1 MPRNSSAAPAGPAPP
16 RIALRLGAFYGAI
29 FAFIGVQLPFWPV
42 WLKGQG
48 LDPAALGLMLS
59 APVWLRLF
67 MPLVAPWVDR
77 SGLRRQ
83 AIVAGMWLSVAA
95 LASFGLVSGFWPLL
109 LVSVWLGLA
118 FGPLVPLADNLT
130 MLHVYAWNLDYGRIR
145 LWGSVTF
152 ILANL
157 AAGALLGDFSV
168 DVILYLLLALAVIG
182 GLIALTLPAAPD
194 APTARAAAGT
204 VPPAPPGQPSGAAA
218 RPLRGLLRQPLFLL
232 FMAAGAFAMA
242 SHAMLYAFGSL
253 HWQAAGIPDAMIG
266 LLWAVGV
273 VAEIALFAVS
283 NRAVRLC
290 GPVGLLLLGAGA
302 GLLRW
307 CALAFTTDLAL
318 LLVLQLLHGL
328 TFGAAHLGAMHFIAR
343 HVARPWSATAQVL
356 YSAGS
361 GGIGLGLGL
370 LAAGQLYARFGFHS
384 MLVMALLSALALAGF
399 AWLGLRWRGRMLG
412 AAD

>member
-1 MPRNSSAAPAGPAPP
+1 MLRNSSGSLLAGPAPAG
-16 RIALRLGAFYGAI
+16 IALRLGAFYGAV

-48 LDPAALGLMLS
+48 LDPAALGLVLS

-95 LASFGLVSGFWPLL
+95 LATFGLVSGFWPLL
-109 LVSVWLGLA
+109 LVSIWLGLA

-157 AAGALLGDFSV
+157 AAGALLGDFAV

-182 GLIALTLPAAPD
+182 GLIALALPAAPG
-194 APTARAAAGT
+194 APAAAAG
-204 VPPAPPGQPSGAAA
+204 AAA
-218 RPLRGLLRQPLFLL
+218 PRPDVTASRPLHGLLRQPLFLL
-232 FMAAGAFAMA
+232 FMAAGALGVA

-253 HWQAAGIPDAMIG
+253 HWQAAGIPDALIG

-273 VAEIALFAVS
+273 VAEIGLFAVS
-283 NRAVRLC
+283 NRAVRLF
-290 GPVGLLLLGAGA
+290 GPVGLLALGAGA
-302 GLLRW
+302 GVLRW
-307 CALAFTTDLAL
+307 CAIAFTTDLAL
-318 LLVLQLLHGL
+318 LLLLQLLHGL

-356 YSAGS
+356 YSAAS

-370 LAAGQLYARFGFHS
+370 LAAGQLYERFGFQS
-384 MLVMALLSALALAGF
+384 MLVMAALSALALAGS
-399 AWLGLRWRGRMLG
+399 AWLALRWRGRVLG
-412 AAD
+412 IAG